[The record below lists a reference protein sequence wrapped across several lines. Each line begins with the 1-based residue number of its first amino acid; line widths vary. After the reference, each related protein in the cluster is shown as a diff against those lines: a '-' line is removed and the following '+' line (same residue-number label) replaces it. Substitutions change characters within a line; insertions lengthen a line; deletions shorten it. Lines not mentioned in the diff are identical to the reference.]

1 LTINRIIQ
9 VAPQAH
15 RTTMLNKLNPPSICA
30 PLGAYSHGIEIAP
43 GARVIHVSGQ
53 VGVRPDGRIAEGI
66 EAQLE
71 CAWENILAILAASNM
86 AAADIVKVTTY
97 LTRAEDFKVHPRIR
111 AQYLGDARPTA
122 TAVCVSALAAPEFLC
137 EIEVIAAKV

>member
-1 LTINRIIQ
+1 
-9 VAPQAH
+9 
-15 RTTMLNKLNPPSICA
+15 MLKKLNPPSICA
-30 PLGAYSHGIEIAP
+30 PLGAYTHGIEIPP

-53 VGVRPDGRIAEGI
+53 VGMRPDGRVAEGI
-66 EAQLE
+66 EAQLA
-71 CAWENILAILAASNM
+71 CAWQNILAILAASNM

-137 EIEVIAAKV
+137 EIEAIAARA